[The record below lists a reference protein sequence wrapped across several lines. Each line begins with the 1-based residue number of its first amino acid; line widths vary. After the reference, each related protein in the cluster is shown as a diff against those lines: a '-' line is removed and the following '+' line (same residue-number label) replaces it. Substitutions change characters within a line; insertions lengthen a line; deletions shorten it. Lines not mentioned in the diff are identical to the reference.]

1 MQRAEEEG
9 LKSIRNK
16 RKDAEGTTHI
26 ARKKVLR
33 VRGKDFSIKR
43 AWKKIGLDFFGFFF
57 FWISFFFLDLQD
69 FQVSSQTFLCFYFL
83 KSGHQILFALSK
95 QNNLKILAYW
105 E

>member
-43 AWKKIGLDFFGFFF
+43 AWKKIGLDFFGFMFF
-57 FWISFFFLDLQD
+57 RFPGFPGFPGFESNFLMLLFFEIW
-69 FQVSSQTFLCFYFL
+69 SSNLVRSEQT
-83 KSGHQILFALSK
+83 K
-95 QNNLKILAYW
+95 
-105 E
+105 

>member
-57 FWISFFFLDLQD
+57 FWISFFFFRFPGFPGFESNFLMLL
-69 FQVSSQTFLCFYFL
+69 FFEIWSSNLVRSEQT
-83 KSGHQILFALSK
+83 K
-95 QNNLKILAYW
+95 
-105 E
+105 